1 MHRRPQPGRKR
12 GGIGTKGV
20 VKREKCT
27 FGAGS
32 GTVGVVAQRL
42 PCRIF
47 GLHQVKAYLA
57 VEQRDGYFL
66 PGQTLQCA
74 IDLSEDYLLELAGKR
89 KVGATRQFPLPT

>member
-1 MHRRPQPGRKR
+1 MTQNLSYSLRKS

-20 VKREKCT
+20 VKREKRT

-47 GLHQVKAYLA
+47 GLRQVKAYLA
-57 VEQRDGYFL
+57 EIRQ
-66 PGQTLQCA
+66 
-74 IDLSEDYLLELAGKR
+74 DLVHAH
-89 KVGATRQFPLPT
+89 FW